1 MTPSLTFSTNPI
13 QVAKEGCDFANSSV
27 TDGSSS
33 RSEEE
38 NKPPVSVM
46 TNTYFGQ
53 FCI

>member
-1 MTPSLTFSTNPI
+1 MTHSLTFSTNPI
-13 QVAKEGCDFANSSV
+13 QVAKEGGDFANSSV

-46 TNTYFGQ
+46 INIYFGH